1 MERENGKA
9 KIRIL
14 PEKDLAKLIRVFNEE
29 QAKIDAE
36 KLANEKAA
44 QQNK

>member
-1 MERENGKA
+1 MVRENGKT

-14 PEKDLAKLIRVFNEE
+14 PEKDLAELIRVFNEE

-36 KLANEKAA
+36 KLAKEKAA